1 MSHQNNWAPTVSYG
15 TEASLIFDLLRQGE
29 IAARE
34 GGTGGTGGGLVAGL
48 FTSRFWQISK
58 PYLNQ
63 GDKICPHITTPPLR
77 FSDLPPSLAGKYD
90 S

>member
-34 GGTGGTGGGLVAGL
+34 GGTGGTGGLQA
-48 FTSRFWQISK
+48 SS
-58 PYLNQ
+58 
-63 GDKICPHITTPPLR
+63 
-77 FSDLPPSLAGKYD
+77 LPDFGRSVNPT
-90 S
+90 